1 MRVWCP
7 VPEECLKKKDGIP
20 CLNTNWDK
28 RFALEDPAVWSRP
41 SVLLRDYIGLF
52 PSGRALDVASGPGRN
67 AAFLARRGFIVDAV
81 DNSREGLRMADR
93 LLRGSLGGGD
103 IRDRVNLIQADLT
116 EYVIRIG
123 RYDLI
128 VNFYYLDRGL
138 VDSLI
143 AGLKEGGYLVF
154 ETFTKNHIGYTSR
167 SNPDHYLDENELLGL
182 CRDLHIVFY
191 REGTVIEN
199 RQVKAVAQMIAR
211 K

>member
-1 MRVWCP
+1 MRAWCP
-7 VPEECLKKKDGIP
+7 VPEERLKKKEGIP
-20 CLNTNWDK
+20 CLNTRWDK

-41 SVLLRDYIGLF
+41 SVLLKDHIGLF
-52 PSGRALDVASGPGRN
+52 PQGRALDVASGPGRN

-93 LLRGSLGGGD
+93 LLRESPGSGD

-116 EYVIRIG
+116 EYVIKSC

-128 VNFYYLDRGL
+128 LNFYYLDREL
-138 VDSLI
+138 VQSLI

-154 ETFTKNHIGYTSR
+154 ETFTKNHFGYTPR
-167 SNPDHYLDENELLGL
+167 SNPNHYLGENELLGL
-182 CRDLHIVFY
+182 CRDLHVVFY
-191 REGTVIEN
+191 REGTVVEN
-199 RQVKAVAQMIAR
+199 RQVKAVAQLITR

>member
-1 MRVWCP
+1 ML
-7 VPEECLKKKDGIP
+7 LKDH
-20 CLNTNWDK
+20 
-28 RFALEDPAVWSRP
+28 
-41 SVLLRDYIGLF
+41 IGLF
-52 PSGRALDVASGPGRN
+52 PKGRALDVASGPGRN

-81 DNSREGLRMADR
+81 DNSRQALFMADR
-93 LLRGSLGGGD
+93 LLRGVQGDGD

-116 EYVIRIG
+116 EYVIRSC

-138 VDSLI
+138 IHELI

-154 ETFTKNHIGYTSR
+154 ETFTKNHQGYTSM
-167 SNPDHYLDENELLGL
+167 SNPDRYLDENELLGL
-182 CRDLHIVFY
+182 CRDMHVLFY
-191 REGTVIEN
+191 REGTMIEN